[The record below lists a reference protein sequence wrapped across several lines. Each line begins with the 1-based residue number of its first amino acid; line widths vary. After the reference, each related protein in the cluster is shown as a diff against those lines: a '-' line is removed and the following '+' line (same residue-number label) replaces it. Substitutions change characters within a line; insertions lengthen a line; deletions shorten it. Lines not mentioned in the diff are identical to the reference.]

1 MDASVQREVRSCSG
15 RDRGAAVVEPEMNEP
30 VISDFSLIDTS
41 LREGEQCARAHFTRH
56 HKTEIAQALDR
67 FGIEYIEL
75 TSPCASPQSREDIG
89 HIARLGL
96 RARLLTH
103 IRCAMEDARV
113 AVETGV
119 HGIDLLF
126 GTSNWLLRYSHG
138 KSIEEIIQRASEV
151 IRFVQEHGLEV
162 RFTCEDTFRSDAND
176 LRRVYEAVD
185 ALGVERIG
193 VADTVGIA
201 SPRQVYALVAELR
214 QRVRAGIE
222 FHGHNDT
229 GCAVANAFA
238 ALEAGASYI
247 DTSILGI
254 GERNGITP
262 LGGLIA
268 RLYATN
274 RTLVAKYDLKLLQE
288 LDRLMA
294 QVLGVMVPFNNYITG
309 ETAFTHK
316 AGLHTKAVLQRPEC
330 YEVLNPKDFG
340 LRRTI
345 QIGHRLTGRHAIA
358 ARARAIGLQFDEIQL
373 SAVTATI
380 KQLADQGPLSMRQL
394 DQILRNWPAV

>member
-1 MDASVQREVRSCSG
+1 MD
-15 RDRGAAVVEPEMNEP
+15 EPT
-30 VISDFSLIDTS
+30 ISELSLIDTS
-41 LREGEQCARAHFTRH
+41 LREGEQCARAHFTRQ
-56 HKTEIAQALDR
+56 HKIAIAQALDR
-67 FGIEYIEL
+67 FGVEYIEL

-89 HIARLGL
+89 HIVRLGL

-103 IRCAMEDARV
+103 IRCSMEDARI

-119 HGIDLLF
+119 HGINLLF

-138 KSIEEIIQRASEV
+138 KSIQEIIQRAGEV
-151 IRFVQEHGLEV
+151 IQFIHKNGLEV
-162 RFTCEDTFRSDAND
+162 RFTCEDTFRSEAND
-176 LRRVYEAVD
+176 LRQIYEAVD

-201 SPRQVYALVAELR
+201 TPRQVHALVAELL

-229 GCAVANAFA
+229 GCAIANAFA
-238 ALEAGASYI
+238 ALEAGARYV

-268 RLYATN
+268 RLYTTN
-274 RTLVAKYDLKLLQE
+274 RTLVAKYELKRLQE
-288 LDRLMA
+288 LDRLVA
-294 QVLGVMVPFNNYITG
+294 QVLGVEIPFNNYITG

-330 YEVLNPKDFG
+330 YEVLNPEDFG
-340 LRRTI
+340 LPRTVA
-345 QIGHRLTGRHAIA
+345 IGHRLTGRHAIA
-358 ARARAIGLQFDEIQL
+358 ARARQIGLQFDESQL
-373 SAVTATI
+373 FAVTAAI
-380 KQLADQGPLSMRQL
+380 KHLADKGPLGMDQV
-394 DQILRNWPAV
+394 DQILRNWPAA